1 MSVKEQNKMLEMLV
15 ACGSS
20 EDDALD
26 TVIMMCEGENDGWD
40 NQDEPQEDLLLEFQE
55 CF

>member
-1 MSVKEQNKMLEMLV
+1 MSVQKQNEMLEMLV

-26 TVIMMCEGENDGWD
+26 TVIMMCEDENSGWD
-40 NQDEPQEDLLLEFQE
+40 NQDELQEDLLLEFQE
-55 CF
+55 CY

>member
-1 MSVKEQNKMLEMLV
+1 MSVQKQNEMLEMLV

-26 TVIMMCEGENDGWD
+26 TVIMMLEGDDVYDDQNEL
-40 NQDEPQEDLLLEFQE
+40 QEDLLLEFQE
-55 CF
+55 CY

>member
-1 MSVKEQNKMLEMLV
+1 MSVKEQNEMLDCLR

-26 TVIMMCEGENDGWD
+26 TVIMMLEGDDDIYDGQ
-40 NQDEPQEDLLLEFQE
+40 NELQEDLLLEFQE
-55 CF
+55 CY